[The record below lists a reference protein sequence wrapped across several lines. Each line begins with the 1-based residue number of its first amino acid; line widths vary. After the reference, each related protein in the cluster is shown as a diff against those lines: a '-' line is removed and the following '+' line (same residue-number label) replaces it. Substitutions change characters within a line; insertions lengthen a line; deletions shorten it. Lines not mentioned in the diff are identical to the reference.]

1 MKVEY
6 KTVWTK
12 YTFNNVELRDIAE
25 TLAIKIQDK
34 EAIEEQ
40 KKSVMSSFKEKI
52 ESVTTEINAAAW
64 KYKDRYE
71 MKDIECF
78 VERDFV
84 NGEVRYVRTDNG
96 EIAEKK
102 KMTMADRQMHI
113 DEAVT
118 NDFLLSGEGEL
129 SDDEQLKISR
139 AQFMDA
145 GAA

>member
-52 ESVTTEINAAAW
+52 ESVTTEINAAAR

>member
-52 ESVTTEINAAAW
+52 ESVTTEINAAAS

>member
-12 YTFNNVELRDIAE
+12 YTFNNEELRDIAE

-52 ESVTTEINAAAW
+52 ESVTTEINAAAR